1 MKKSLTALVLLIAGL
16 MVVGRVVNSAD
27 DAPLLLKGE
36 IIEEAVVMES
46 ETLFEEPEPFNLPEV
61 EEVLSIEDVVE
72 AAVEE
77 AVENLE
83 PVPTVEEQQ
92 AQEATDQLIKIGAE
106 RDLDQ
111 GIEVVSE
118 DQGADLITLTLDDVP
133 LQDVVR
139 MFTRISG
146 ANIVAGT
153 NLQGSVTV
161 SLRDVEWRPALDV
174 ILDSVDMALIE
185 KKEGIF
191 TIMSRRDLASEP
203 VVADIIILQF
213 VTVSNVMPVVQGMLS
228 SSNASATAVVAA
240 NAIAIQET
248 VERLGQIKQIVKQ
261 IDKPRPQVF
270 IEAKFVELN
279 DSYTKDIGID
289 WEVLRGYSVTA
300 SGLNRTFDETFTR
313 QRQNAVVDLGS
324 DFNQQSSTFSS
335 RAGRELLDGSTGV
348 DGFSLADGIELSD
361 RTSSSADRTFG
372 EDSSSSGNSAS
383 SRNRVNLTGGNF
395 ESFQDGEISA
405 IPTYFRQVVQSSILS
420 ADDFTLT
427 LSALE
432 DNSAV
437 SVVSNPKVIV
447 ANGETAIIHVGRNQP
462 NIVAVPTGDTGD
474 RFAYTLDDENPFI
487 EIGVKVNV
495 TPQVNTESNITV
507 KIVPELSR
515 LLGFQEVGVAGVS
528 FPITQIR
535 KIITEFNLA
544 SGYTVA
550 IGGLTE
556 TSDSDKVKKIP
567 LLGDIPIIG
576 KYLFSSTSVEK
587 LQDEVVI
594 FVTVGLANPDS
605 LVEVTGVPS
614 RSRLIHKHLAQEAL
628 MDQEQD

>member
-1 MKKSLTALVLLIAGL
+1 MKKSLTTLVLLIASL
-16 MVVGRVVNSAD
+16 MVVGRVVNSA
-27 DAPLLLKGE
+27 
-36 IIEEAVVMES
+36 EEQAEV
-46 ETLFEEPEPFNLPEV
+46 LV
-61 EEVLSIEDVVE
+61 EEVIVEETISQPEDLAESIVE

-77 AVENLE
+77 
-83 PVPTVEEQQ
+83 VEE
-92 AQEATDQLIKIGAE
+92 EELIAIDAE

-118 DQGADLITLTLDDVP
+118 TAGEDLITLTLDDVP
-133 LQDVVR
+133 LQDVIR

-161 SLRDVEWRPALDV
+161 SLRDVEWKPALDV

-185 KKEGIF
+185 KQDDIF
-191 TIMSRRDLASEP
+191 MVMSRNDLAREP
-203 VVADIIILQF
+203 VIADTIVLEF
-213 VTVSNVMPVVQGMLS
+213 VTVSNVYPVV
-228 SSNASATAVVAA
+228 SAMIISTNGSVTAVSAA
-240 NAIAIQET
+240 NALVVQET
-248 VERLGQIKQIVKQ
+248 VERMSQIKAMVRQ

-279 DSYTKDIGID
+279 DSYAKQIGID
-289 WEVLRGYSVTA
+289 WEPLRGYSVTA
-300 SGLNRTFDETFTR
+300 SGLSRTFTE
-313 QRQNAVVDLGS
+313 QRDKQFQNAEAN
-324 DFNQQSSTFSS
+324 F
-335 RAGRELLDGSTGV
+335 
-348 DGFSLADGIELSD
+348 GISD
-361 RTSSSADRTFG
+361 RIALNDRSDIRTR
-372 EDSSSSGNSAS
+372 
-383 SRNRVNLTGGNF
+383 SRDNLTGIVGGDSTGTSITDQNTSRDVASQVTLAGRNF
-395 ESFQDGEISA
+395 ETLDATDGTIET
-405 IPTYFRQVVQSSILS
+405 IPTYFSQTIQSAILS

-432 DNSAV
+432 DDTGV

-447 ANGETAIIHVGRNQP
+447 ANGETASIHVGINQP
-462 NIVAVPTGDTGD
+462 NIVAVPTGDSGD
-474 RFAYTLDDENPFI
+474 RFAYTLDDENPYI
-487 EIGVKVNV
+487 EIGVKVEV

-507 KIVPELSR
+507 NIVPELSR

-535 KIITEFNLA
+535 KIETEFNLA

-556 TSDSDKVKKIP
+556 TSDSETVKKIP
-567 LLGDIPIIG
+567 ILGDIPIIG
-576 KYLFSSTSVEK
+576 KYIFSHTSKEK
-587 LQDEVVI
+587 VQDEVVI

-614 RSRLIHKHLAQEAL
+614 RSRLIHQHLAQEAL
-628 MDQEQD
+628 DSQGRE